1 MVPAPLSVNEQV
13 QRKPVSKRQEPA
25 LAGAGQL
32 LLSGQGLPLTVKP
45 SGFNRKNSKG
55 LGLEVLPMGTVYGG
69 KLGPVGEER
78 SPDHRVV
85 EKRSAELLFA
95 RESLVGKNF

>member
-1 MVPAPLSVNEQV
+1 MAPPPLNISEQV
-13 QRKPVSKRQEPA
+13 QRKPLPKRQEPA

-45 SGFNRKNSKG
+45 SSFNRKNSKG
-55 LGLEVLPMGTVYGG
+55 LGLEVPPMGTVYGSRLSPG
-69 KLGPVGEER
+69 GDER

-95 RESLVGKNF
+95 RESLIGKSF